1 MSISP
6 LPLKWKI
13 SAEGGYH
20 ALIMHPF
27 VDKDFNRLTEVISV
41 VCLSA
46 GFFGPKIGVEVSGI
60 DNESPEHIENR
71 GRESLKKSETAF
83 WWKFRV
89 SCSG

>member
-1 MSISP
+1 MG
-6 LPLKWKI
+6 
-13 SAEGGYH
+13 AEGGYH

-27 VDKDFNRLTEVISV
+27 VDKNFNGLTEVISV
-41 VCLSA
+41 VGLSA